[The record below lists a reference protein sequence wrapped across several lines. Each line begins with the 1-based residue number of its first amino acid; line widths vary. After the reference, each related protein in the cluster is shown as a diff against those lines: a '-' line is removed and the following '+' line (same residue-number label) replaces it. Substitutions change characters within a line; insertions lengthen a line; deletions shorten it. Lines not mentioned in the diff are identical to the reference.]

1 MVQSNEEL
9 GDAHGRSVGRSHD
22 GRRGAANDFRNLLL
36 LLLLL
41 LGSHLLLHLMLDL
54 LLLLVLLMLEVER
67 LRLEVRPYHFDGQE
81 CDFPLSFLPFSFR
94 ISTKSAP
101 FSLFSLSSPDVA
113 TWSSQISQASC
124 C

>member
-1 MVQSNEEL
+1 MVQSNKEL

-22 GRRGAANDFRNLLL
+22 GRRGAANDFRNLL

-101 FSLFSLSSPDVA
+101 FSLSSPDVA